1 VTEEYHVADIPIGT
15 SGRSAADVARAAA
28 LKAGEILMDRFHK
41 VKEISFKGR
50 GNIVTDVDLEVER
63 ELFAILASEFP
74 DAALLG
80 EESAKVRADEGL
92 VWIVDPLDGTRN
104 YASGIPIFSTVVGLA
119 LDGEVLVGVNYD
131 PARNDM
137 FEAERGKGAYHNGK
151 PIHVSETGALEDSIL
166 GMDLSYNNEGA
177 VNGLDVIREIWP
189 DMQTARIIGSAAMG
203 ISYAAAGLTDLYFH
217 HQLEPWDQVAG
228 LLLVEEAGGI
238 VTDRNGKRAGLYSD
252 GLVAS
257 NRALHAEFMRSTD
270 GMAWRRPTHE
280 MI

>member
-1 VTEEYHVADIPIGT
+1 MEEDDLADIPVGT
-15 SGRSAADVARAAA
+15 SGRSAAEVARAAA
-28 LKAGEILMDRFHK
+28 LKAGEILMDRLHS
-41 VKEISFKGR
+41 VKEVSFKGR
-50 GNIVTDVDLEVER
+50 GNIVTDVDMEVER
-63 ELFAILASEFP
+63 EVFAILGAEFP
-74 DAALLG
+74 HAALLG

-104 YASGIPIFSTVVGLA
+104 YALGIPIFSTVVGLA

-137 FEAERGKGAYHNGK
+137 FEAERGKGAFLNRAR
-151 PIHVSETGALEDSIL
+151 IHVSETTAIEDGIL
-166 GMDLSYNNEGA
+166 GMDMSYNNEGA
-177 VNGLDVIREIWP
+177 ANGLDVIRGIWP

-228 LLLVEEAGGI
+228 LLLVEEAGGV
-238 VTDRNGKRAGLYSD
+238 VTDRTGKRAGLYSD

-257 NRALHAEFMRSTD
+257 NGPLHAEFMRRTD
-270 GMAWRRPTHE
+270 GMAWRSPTHE
-280 MI
+280 LV

>member
-1 VTEEYHVADIPIGT
+1 MTDIPVGT
-15 SGRSAADVARAAA
+15 SGHSAAEVARAAA
-28 LKAGEILMDRFHK
+28 LKAGEILMDRLNT
-41 VKEISFKGR
+41 VKEVSFKGR
-50 GNIVTDVDLEVER
+50 GNIVTDVDMEVER
-63 ELFAILASEFP
+63 EVFAILAADFP

-119 LDGEVLVGVNYD
+119 LDGEVLVGINYD

-137 FEAERGKGAYHNGK
+137 FEAERGKGAYHNGTR
-151 PIHVSETGALEDSIL
+151 IHVSETAALEDGIL
-166 GMDLSYNNEGA
+166 GMDMSYNNEGA
-177 VNGLDVIREIWP
+177 ANGLDVISAIWP
-189 DMQTARIIGSAAMG
+189 DMQTVRIIGSAAMG

-228 LLLVEEAGGI
+228 LLLVEEAGGV
-238 VTDRNGKRAGLYSD
+238 VTDRTGKRAGLYSD

-257 NRALHAEFMRSTD
+257 NGALHAEFMRRTD

-280 MI
+280 LV

>member
-1 VTEEYHVADIPIGT
+1 MEDIPIGS
-15 SGRSAADVARAAA
+15 SGRSAAEVARAAA
-28 LKAGEILMDRFHK
+28 LKAGEILMDRLDT
-41 VKEISFKGR
+41 VKEVSFKGR
-50 GNIVTDVDLEVER
+50 GNIVTDVDMEVER
-63 ELFAILASEFP
+63 EVFTLLAAEYP

-92 VWIVDPLDGTRN
+92 AWIVDPLDGTRN

-137 FEAERGKGAYHNGK
+137 FEAEKGGGAYHNGE
-151 PIHVSETGALEDSIL
+151 PIHVSETSALEDSIL

-228 LLLVEEAGGI
+228 LLLVEEAGGV
-238 VTDRNGKRAGLYSD
+238 VTDRTGKRAGLYSD

-257 NRALHAEFMRSTD
+257 NAALHGEFMRRTD
-270 GMAWRRPTHE
+270 GMAWRRPTHALA
-280 MI
+280 

>member
-1 VTEEYHVADIPIGT
+1 MDIPVGL
-15 SGRSAADVARAAA
+15 SGRSAADVAREAT

-41 VKEISFKGR
+41 VKEVSFKGR
-50 GNIVTDVDLEVER
+50 GNIVTNVDVEVEH
-63 ELFAILASEFP
+63 EVLALLAAEFP

-80 EESAKVRADEGL
+80 EESANVRADEGL

-119 LDGEVLVGVNYD
+119 LNGEVLVGVNYD
-131 PARNDM
+131 PNRNDM
-137 FEAERGKGAYHNGK
+137 FEAERGKGAFLNGTR
-151 PIHVSETGALEDSIL
+151 INVSEATAIADGIL
-166 GMDLSYNNEGA
+166 GMDLSYNNDGA
-177 VNGLDVIREIWP
+177 INGMDVIHEIWP

-217 HQLEPWDQVAG
+217 HQLESWDQVAG

-238 VTDRNGKRAGLYSD
+238 VTDRTGKRAGLYSD

-257 NRALHAEFMRSTD
+257 NKTLHAEFMRRTTD
-270 GMAWRRPTHE
+270 MAWRRSTHALT
-280 MI
+280 